1 MMVPFHG
8 EPKLRGKAWLSG
20 VIMVLAIVAA
30 ASNLM
35 TIEMASLAGAVV
47 AILTGCITVRQA
59 YRSIDQRIFVF
70 IAGAIPLGIAMKKT
84 GTADL
89 MAGGLQGIVGGW
101 PETWI
106 LLLLFGVVAILT
118 QFMSD
123 SATTVLFAP
132 VAVALAT
139 ALGQPP
145 EAFVVTVAMASVVA
159 FLTPIGHHGNLL
171 VYGPGR
177 YQFADF
183 VKVGTPLT
191 MVVAVV
197 VVLLV
202 QVIWH

>member
-1 MMVPFHG
+1 
-8 EPKLRGKAWLSG
+8 
-20 VIMVLAIVAA
+20 
-30 ASNLM
+30 
-35 TIEMASLAGAVV
+35 
-47 AILTGCITVRQA
+47 
-59 YRSIDQRIFVF
+59 
-70 IAGAIPLGIAMKKT
+70 MKKT

-89 MAGGLQGIVGGW
+89 LAGGLQGIVGGW

-106 LLLLFGVVAILT
+106 LLLLFSVVAILT

-123 SATTVLFAP
+123 AATTVLFAP
-132 VAVALAT
+132 VAVALAN